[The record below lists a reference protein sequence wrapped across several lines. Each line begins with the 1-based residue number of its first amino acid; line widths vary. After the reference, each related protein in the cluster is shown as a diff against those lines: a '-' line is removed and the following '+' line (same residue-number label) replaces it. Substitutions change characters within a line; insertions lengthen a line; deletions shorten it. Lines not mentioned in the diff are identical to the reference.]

1 MTARGTAMRRRHD
14 LPFGVAAISAGI
26 RFRLWAAEA
35 TRVSLVLESPHPNP
49 PALAG
54 EAVPGA
60 GSLLPS

>member
-14 LPFGVAAISAGI
+14 LPFGVEAISAGI
-26 RFRLWAAEA
+26 RFRLWA

-54 EAVPGA
+54 EAVPRA
-60 GSLLPS
+60 DSLLPS